1 MIAID
6 TNSRYGTLAQL
17 RDRYRSMYE
26 PTHGALKSMSLNLIS
41 SENRA
46 TLVLGFAPV
55 SGGPRKMTAE
65 VAFDPGE
72 TTVASLASRWH

>member
-1 MIAID
+1 MIATD
-6 TNSRYGTLAQL
+6 TNSRYCTVAQL
-17 RDRYRSMYE
+17 RDRYRNMYE

-46 TLVLGFAPV
+46 TLVLGFA
-55 SGGPRKMTAE
+55 SAGHARKMTAE
-65 VAFDPGE
+65 ISFDPGE

>member
-17 RDRYRSMYE
+17 RDRYRGMYE

-46 TLVLGFAPV
+46 TLVLGFA
-55 SGGPRKMTAE
+55 SAQGQSRRMTAE

>member
-6 TNSRYGTLAQL
+6 TNSRYGTVAQL
-17 RDRYRSMYE
+17 RDRYRRMYE

-46 TLVLGFAPV
+46 TLVLGFA
-55 SGGPRKMTAE
+55 SAGKARKMTAE
-65 VAFDPGE
+65 IAFDPGE

>member
-6 TNSRYGTLAQL
+6 TTSRYGTVAQL
-17 RDRYRSMYE
+17 RDRYRRMYE

-46 TLVLGFAPV
+46 TLVLGFA
-55 SGGPRKMTAE
+55 SAGQARKMTAE
-65 VAFDPGE
+65 IAFDPGE

>member
-6 TNSRYGTLAQL
+6 TNSRYGTVAQL
-17 RDRYRSMYE
+17 RDRYRRMYE
-26 PTHGALKSMSLNLIS
+26 PTHGTLKSMSLNLIS

-46 TLVLGFAPV
+46 TLVLGFA
-55 SGGPRKMTAE
+55 SAGQARKMTAE
-65 VAFDPGE
+65 ISFDPGE